1 MDLVALARAYEDMRY
16 LTHPRTGV
24 IGMLTDRAHPID
36 VVPLLSRG
44 KHRNP
49 RKGACFMEF
58 ASYLAGERWTDHPAC
73 THPLLAELARQV
85 NDHVSD
91 DARQALLG
99 LVPDVIGLTGSDL
112 RIDINIALRAAR
124 TALPVVPEEW
134 QRVMAVAV
142 LSCERLLA
150 DLDGRP
156 GAALSRQ
163 SQDVL
168 ALAPGA
174 ATWARRYRRSC
185 SISRR
190 VFRRETA
197 PTIVGYAVHGIAQSS
212 VPDPDRLLRDLLVGA
227 IDDCQRGTQDD
238 CQRGTQHGEPAANG
252 ATSTAAPVE
261 LANAAVDALR
271 S

>member
-1 MDLVALARAYEDMRY
+1 
-16 LTHPRTGV
+16 
-24 IGMLTDRAHPID
+24 MLTDRGHPID

-44 KHRNP
+44 KHRSP

-91 DARQALLG
+91 ETRQTFLG

-112 RIDINIALRAAR
+112 RIDLGIALRAAR

-142 LSCERLLA
+142 LTCERLLA
-150 DLDGRP
+150 ELDGRP
-156 GAALSRQ
+156 STALSRH
-163 SQDVL
+163 SQEVL

-174 ATWARRYRRSC
+174 ATWARRYRRGGA
-185 SISRR
+185 ISRR
-190 VFRRETA
+190 AFRRETA
-197 PTIVGYAVHGIAQSS
+197 PTIVGYAVHGISQSC
-212 VPDPDRLLRDLLVGA
+212 VPDPDRVLRDLLVGA
-227 IDDCQRGTQDD
+227 IEDCRRGTQ
-238 CQRGTQHGEPAANG
+238 QREPDTRAPRSTVAE
-252 ATSTAAPVE
+252 TAAQSE
-261 LANAAVDALR
+261 SADTAVDVLR